1 VIETQRHHLYR
12 VISKEL
18 RNQDFLYKLG
28 DNLKKIRKE
37 KGLSQE
43 QLGLDA
49 ELGKNQI
56 GCIERGENNPTICS
70 LVAIAKVLDVEVG
83 ELVNV

>member
-1 VIETQRHHLYR
+1 M
-12 VISKEL
+12 ISKAL
-18 RNQDFLYKLG
+18 RDKDYLYKLG
-28 DNLKKIRKE
+28 DNLKKIRKQ

-43 QLGLDA
+43 ELGLNA
-49 ELGKNQI
+49 NLGKNQI

-70 LVAIAKVLDVEVG
+70 LVAISKVLNIEVG